1 VAVQLNIVGNF
12 DDKELRRAEQA
23 LTRLRNNA
31 NESGGKMAAAFSQAG
46 ERLSGLGR
54 TLTASLTLPIVGAGV
69 VATKWA
75 SDAEEAANKV
85 NVVFGQSAV
94 FIDHWSKTSAKAFG
108 LSKGQALDAFGSIG
122 TMLKGFSIDASVLPS
137 MSNDLLKLAA
147 DLGSFHNLN
156 TSDVLDMISASF
168 RGEYDSVQRVIP
180 SINAAAVETEALAQT
195 GKKNAKQLTAQEKA
209 LATYSLL
216 MKGAGPATGDFARTQ
231 DGAANSTRIATAQIR
246 TAGETIGKNLLPI
259 VAQVAE
265 AFARLAERFSQL
277 SPGVQKFIL
286 IAVGLVAVLGPVLV
300 AVGAVVSAI
309 GAIGLPVAAAIA
321 GIVALGVALVA
332 AYKKSEGFREAVDSV
347 GRVIRAGFAA
357 VVQWVTGT
365 VLPGLRAAFD
375 QLRPVLETAGQF
387 FSVLFTRVAQ
397 GVQAMLPVWQNV
409 FGAMVATIQF
419 VWPLIQNQVAAALRM
434 IQGIIQVFT
443 AVISGNWSGAWSGIK
458 NVFGAIWDGIRGI
471 VMFGVAMI
479 RNALDGLL
487 DWVGSA
493 FSNIGNAILSPF
505 RAALGAFRGLWNST
519 IGGKGFTTP
528 SWVPGFGGK
537 EFRIPTL
544 HTGGIVPGPLGKEV
558 PAILQAGEAVLPIQA
573 VRNLAAERQG
583 GGTTYN
589 ITVNAGISDPAETG
603 RRVVDAVKSYERL
616 NGAGWRAA

>member
-12 DDKELRRAEQA
+12 DDKELKRAEQA

-31 NESGGKMAAAFSQAG
+31 NDSGSKMAAAFSQAG
-46 ERLSGLGR
+46 EKIGGLGR
-54 TLTASLTLPIVGAGV
+54 SLTASLTLPLVGAGV
-69 VATKWA
+69 IATKWA

-94 FIDHWSKTSAKAFG
+94 FIEHWANTAAMAFG
-108 LSKGQALDAFGSIG
+108 LSKGQALDSFGSIG
-122 TMLKGFSIDASVLPS
+122 TMLQGFKIDAAVLPS
-137 MSNDLLKLAA
+137 MSNSLLTLAA

-156 TSDVLDMISASF
+156 TAEVLDMISAAF
-168 RGEYDSVQRVIP
+168 RGEFDSVQRVIP
-180 SINAAAVETEALAQT
+180 SINAAAVETEALTQT

-209 LATYSLL
+209 LATFWLL

-231 DGAANSTRIATAQIR
+231 DGAANSTKIATAQIR

-259 VAQVAE
+259 VAKVAE
-265 AFARLAERFSQL
+265 AVAKLADRFSQL
-277 SPGVQKFIL
+277 SPRVQKFIL
-286 IAVGLVAVLGPVLV
+286 VGVGLVAVLGPLLV

-321 GIVALGVALVA
+321 GIVALGAALVA
-332 AYKKSEGFREAVDSV
+332 AYKKSESFRTVVNQVAMTLREQLALAVEF
-347 GRVIRAGFAA
+347 IRS
-357 VVQWVTGT
+357 TI
-365 VLPGLRAAFD
+365 LPALGKAFE
-375 QLRPVLETAGQF
+375 QLRPVLTAWGQF
-387 FSVLFTRVAQ
+387 IAVLMQRVGEAIQ
-397 GVQAMLPVWQNV
+397 RLAPAWQFMAAVVQYVM
-409 FGAMVATIQF
+409 
-419 VWPLIQNQVAAALRM
+419 PLIQNQVASALRI
-434 IQGIIQVFT
+434 IQGVIQIFT
-443 AVISGNWSGAWSGIK
+443 AVISGNWSSAWTGIR
-458 NVFGAIWDGIRGI
+458 NVFGGIWDGIRGI
-471 VMFGVAMI
+471 VSFGVNAI
-479 RNALDGLL
+479 RSALGGLIG
-487 DWVGSA
+487 WVGGA
-493 FSNIGNAILSPF
+493 FANIGNLILSPF
-505 RAALGAFRGLWNST
+505 RSALGAFRGLWNST

-544 HTGGIVPGPLGKEV
+544 HQGGIVPGPIGQEV
-558 PAILQAGEAVLPIQA
+558 PTILQAGEAVLPIQA

-589 ITVNAGISDPAETG
+589 ITVHAGISDPAETG